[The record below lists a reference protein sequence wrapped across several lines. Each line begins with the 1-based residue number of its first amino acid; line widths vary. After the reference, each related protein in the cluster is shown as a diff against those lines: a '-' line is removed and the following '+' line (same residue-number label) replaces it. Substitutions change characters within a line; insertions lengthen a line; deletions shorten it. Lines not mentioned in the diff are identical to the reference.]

1 MIQSKLSILEAEG
14 FGMHPGAAIKLK
26 LLKKELKSKKYEQQ
40 SGKGD
45 LVVGKIVPS
54 LRLVG

>member
-1 MIQSKLSILEAEG
+1 
-14 FGMHPGAAIKLK
+14 MHLGTALKLK
-26 LLKKELKSKKYEQQ
+26 LLKKELKSKKCKQQ

-54 LRLVG
+54 LMKILDIRNTLSF